1 MMFDEKI
8 NYCILHN
15 NPDENFI
22 NKLGS
27 IPVVK
32 DLEFNKLVE
41 RLEFFPNKQVIFNE
55 TLYGLKL
62 DEKMKIFKLL
72 KKQNISYINV
82 TSNVEDALYS
92 DYIFVYDGN
101 KLVLEGNR
109 NEVLNKFCKIDSSF
123 VSVNIYTINNNQIIL
138 KENQKND
145 NVEKI
150 QYLLDIYN
158 NINKTL

>member
-109 NEVLNKFCKIDSSF
+109 NEVL
-123 VSVNIYTINNNQIIL
+123 
-138 KENQKND
+138 KE
-145 NVEKI
+145 E
-150 QYLLDIYN
+150 
-158 NINKTL
+158 KTLKRLGYGLPFVVDLSIQLNYYDIFNKVYYDLDELVRALWN

>member
-1 MMFDEKI
+1 MFDEKI

-92 DYIFVYDGN
+92 DFIFVYDGN

-109 NEVLNKFCKIDSSF
+109 NEVL
-123 VSVNIYTINNNQIIL
+123 
-138 KENQKND
+138 KE
-145 NVEKI
+145 E
-150 QYLLDIYN
+150 
-158 NINKTL
+158 KTLKRLGYGLPFVVDLSIQLNYYDIFNKVYYDLDELVRALWN

>member
-8 NYCILHN
+8 NYCMLHN

-62 DEKMKIFKLL
+62 DEKMEIFKLL
-72 KKQNISYINV
+72 KKQNISYVNV

-92 DYIFVYDGN
+92 DYIFFYDGN

-109 NEVLNKFCKIDSSF
+109 NEVL
-123 VSVNIYTINNNQIIL
+123 
-138 KENQKND
+138 KE
-145 NVEKI
+145 E
-150 QYLLDIYN
+150 
-158 NINKTL
+158 KTLKRLGYGLPFVVDLSIQLNYYDIFNKVYYDLDELVRALWN

>member
-62 DEKMKIFKLL
+62 DEKMEIFKLL

-82 TSNVEDALYS
+82 TSNVEDVLYS

-109 NEVLNKFCKIDSSF
+109 NEVL
-123 VSVNIYTINNNQIIL
+123 
-138 KENQKND
+138 KE
-145 NVEKI
+145 E
-150 QYLLDIYN
+150 
-158 NINKTL
+158 KTLKRLGYGLPFVVDLSI

>member
-1 MMFDEKI
+1 MLCYMMFDEKI

-27 IPVVK
+27 IPIVK

-55 TLYGLKL
+55 TLFGLKL
-62 DEKMKIFKLL
+62 DEKMEIFKLL

-109 NEVLNKFCKIDSSF
+109 NEVL
-123 VSVNIYTINNNQIIL
+123 
-138 KENQKND
+138 KE
-145 NVEKI
+145 E
-150 QYLLDIYN
+150 
-158 NINKTL
+158 KTLKRLGYGLPFVVDLSIQLNYYDIFNKVYYDLDELVRALWN

>member
-8 NYCILHN
+8 NYCILSN

-27 IPVVK
+27 IPVIK

-62 DEKMKIFKLL
+62 DEKMEIFKLL

-82 TSNVEDALYS
+82 TSNVEDTIYS

-101 KLVLEGNR
+101 KLVLEGSR
-109 NEVLNKFCKIDSSF
+109 NEVL
-123 VSVNIYTINNNQIIL
+123 
-138 KENQKND
+138 KE
-145 NVEKI
+145 E
-150 QYLLDIYN
+150 
-158 NINKTL
+158 KTLKRLGYGLPFVVDLSIQLNYYDIFNKVYYDLDELVRALWN

>member
-1 MMFDEKI
+1 MFDEKI

-62 DEKMKIFKLL
+62 DEKMEIFKLL

-82 TSNVEDALYS
+82 TSNVEEAIYS

-109 NEVLNKFCKIDSSF
+109 NEVL
-123 VSVNIYTINNNQIIL
+123 
-138 KENQKND
+138 KE
-145 NVEKI
+145 E
-150 QYLLDIYN
+150 
-158 NINKTL
+158 KTLKRLGYGLPFVVDLSIQLNYYDIFNKVYYDLDELVRALWN

>member
-1 MMFDEKI
+1 MFDEKI

-27 IPVVK
+27 IPVIK

-62 DEKMKIFKLL
+62 DEKMEIFKLL
-72 KKQNISYINV
+72 KKQNISYVNV
-82 TSNVEDALYS
+82 TSNVEDVLYS

-109 NEVLNKFCKIDSSF
+109 NEVL
-123 VSVNIYTINNNQIIL
+123 
-138 KENQKND
+138 KE
-145 NVEKI
+145 E
-150 QYLLDIYN
+150 
-158 NINKTL
+158 KTLKRLGYGLPFVVDLSIQLNYYDIFNKVYYDLDELVRALWN

>member
-1 MMFDEKI
+1 MFDEKI

-62 DEKMKIFKLL
+62 DEKMEIFKLL

-109 NEVLNKFCKIDSSF
+109 NEVL
-123 VSVNIYTINNNQIIL
+123 
-138 KENQKND
+138 KE
-145 NVEKI
+145 E
-150 QYLLDIYN
+150 
-158 NINKTL
+158 KTLKRLGYGLPFVVDLSIQLNYYDIFNKVYYDLDELVGALWN

>member
-62 DEKMKIFKLL
+62 DEKMEIFKLL

-92 DYIFVYDGN
+92 DYVIVYDQN
-101 KLVLEGNR
+101 KKVLEGNK
-109 NEVLNKFCKIDSSF
+109 NEVL
-123 VSVNIYTINNNQIIL
+123 
-138 KENQKND
+138 KE
-145 NVEKI
+145 E
-150 QYLLDIYN
+150 
-158 NINKTL
+158 KTLKRLGYGLPFVVDLSIQLNYYDIFNKVYYDLDELVRALWN

>member
-1 MMFDEKI
+1 MFDEKI

-27 IPVVK
+27 IPIVK

-55 TLYGLKL
+55 TLFGLKL
-62 DEKMKIFKLL
+62 DEKMEIFKLL

-82 TSNVEDALYS
+82 TSNVEDAIYS

-109 NEVLNKFCKIDSSF
+109 NEVL
-123 VSVNIYTINNNQIIL
+123 
-138 KENQKND
+138 KE
-145 NVEKI
+145 E
-150 QYLLDIYN
+150 
-158 NINKTL
+158 KTLKRLGYGLPFVVDLSIQLNYYDIFNKVYYDLDELVRALWN

>member
-62 DEKMKIFKLL
+62 DEKMEIFKLL
-72 KKQNISYINV
+72 KKQNISYVNV
-82 TSNVEDALYS
+82 TSNVEYALYS

-109 NEVLNKFCKIDSSF
+109 NEVL
-123 VSVNIYTINNNQIIL
+123 
-138 KENQKND
+138 KE
-145 NVEKI
+145 E
-150 QYLLDIYN
+150 
-158 NINKTL
+158 KTLKRLGYGLPFVVDLSIQLNYYDIFNKVYYDLDELVRALWN

>member
-41 RLEFFPNKQVIFNE
+41 RLDFFPNKQVIFNE
-55 TLYGLKL
+55 ILYGLKL

-109 NEVLNKFCKIDSSF
+109 NEVL
-123 VSVNIYTINNNQIIL
+123 
-138 KENQKND
+138 KE
-145 NVEKI
+145 E
-150 QYLLDIYN
+150 
-158 NINKTL
+158 KTLKRLGYGLPFVVDLSIQLNYYDIFNKVYYDLDELVRALWN

>member
-27 IPVVK
+27 IPVIK

-62 DEKMKIFKLL
+62 DEKTEIFKLL

-109 NEVLNKFCKIDSSF
+109 NEVL
-123 VSVNIYTINNNQIIL
+123 
-138 KENQKND
+138 KE
-145 NVEKI
+145 E
-150 QYLLDIYN
+150 
-158 NINKTL
+158 KTLKRLGYGLPFVVDLSIQLNYYDIFNKVYYDLDELVEALWN

>member
-27 IPVVK
+27 IPVIK

-62 DEKMKIFKLL
+62 DEKTEIFKLL

-109 NEVLNKFCKIDSSF
+109 NEVL
-123 VSVNIYTINNNQIIL
+123 
-138 KENQKND
+138 KE
-145 NVEKI
+145 E
-150 QYLLDIYN
+150 
-158 NINKTL
+158 KTLKRLGYGLPFVVDLSIQLNYYDIFNKVYYDLDELVGALWN

>member
-1 MMFDEKI
+1 MLCYMMFDEKI

-27 IPVVK
+27 IPVIK
-32 DLEFNKLVE
+32 NLEFNKLVE

-62 DEKMKIFKLL
+62 DEKMEIFKLL

-82 TSNVEDALYS
+82 TSNVEDAIYS

-101 KLVLEGNR
+101 KLVLEGSR
-109 NEVLNKFCKIDSSF
+109 NEVL
-123 VSVNIYTINNNQIIL
+123 
-138 KENQKND
+138 KE
-145 NVEKI
+145 E
-150 QYLLDIYN
+150 
-158 NINKTL
+158 KTLKRLGYGLPFVVDLSIQLNYYDIFNKVYYDLDELVRALWN

>member
-62 DEKMKIFKLL
+62 DEKMEIFKLL
-72 KKQNISYINV
+72 KKQNISYVNV
-82 TSNVEDALYS
+82 TSNVEDAIYS

-109 NEVLNKFCKIDSSF
+109 NEVL
-123 VSVNIYTINNNQIIL
+123 
-138 KENQKND
+138 KE
-145 NVEKI
+145 E
-150 QYLLDIYN
+150 
-158 NINKTL
+158 KTLKRLGYGLPFVVDLSIQLNYYDIFNKVYYDLDELVRALWN

>member
-1 MMFDEKI
+1 MFDEKI

-62 DEKMKIFKLL
+62 NEKMEIFKLL

-109 NEVLNKFCKIDSSF
+109 NEVL
-123 VSVNIYTINNNQIIL
+123 
-138 KENQKND
+138 KE
-145 NVEKI
+145 E
-150 QYLLDIYN
+150 
-158 NINKTL
+158 KTLKRLGYGLPFVVDLSIQLNYYDIFNKVYYDLDELVRALWN

>member
-8 NYCILHN
+8 NYCMLHN

-62 DEKMKIFKLL
+62 DEKMEIFKLL
-72 KKQNISYINV
+72 KKQNISYVNV

-109 NEVLNKFCKIDSSF
+109 NEVL
-123 VSVNIYTINNNQIIL
+123 
-138 KENQKND
+138 KE
-145 NVEKI
+145 E
-150 QYLLDIYN
+150 
-158 NINKTL
+158 KTLKRLGYGLPFVVDLSIQLNYYDIFNKVYYDLDELVRALWN

>member
-27 IPVVK
+27 IPVTK

-62 DEKMKIFKLL
+62 DEKMEIFKLL

-101 KLVLEGNR
+101 KLVLEGSR
-109 NEVLNKFCKIDSSF
+109 NEVL
-123 VSVNIYTINNNQIIL
+123 
-138 KENQKND
+138 KE
-145 NVEKI
+145 E
-150 QYLLDIYN
+150 
-158 NINKTL
+158 KTLKRLGYGLPFVVDLSIQLNYYDIFNKVYYDLDELVGALWN

>member
-1 MMFDEKI
+1 MLCYMMFDEKI

-62 DEKMKIFKLL
+62 DEKMEIFKLL

-82 TSNVEDALYS
+82 TSNVEDAIYS

-109 NEVLNKFCKIDSSF
+109 NEVL
-123 VSVNIYTINNNQIIL
+123 
-138 KENQKND
+138 KE
-145 NVEKI
+145 E
-150 QYLLDIYN
+150 
-158 NINKTL
+158 KTLKRLGYGLPFVVDLSIQLNYYDIFNKVYYDLDELVRALWN

>member
-27 IPVVK
+27 IPFVK

-62 DEKMKIFKLL
+62 DEKMEIFKLL
-72 KKQNISYINV
+72 KKQNISYVNV

-109 NEVLNKFCKIDSSF
+109 NEVL
-123 VSVNIYTINNNQIIL
+123 
-138 KENQKND
+138 KE
-145 NVEKI
+145 E
-150 QYLLDIYN
+150 
-158 NINKTL
+158 KTLKRLGYGLPFVVDLSIQLNYYDIFNKVYYDLDELVRALWN

>member
-1 MMFDEKI
+1 MFDEKI

-82 TSNVEDALYS
+82 TSNVEDAIYS

-109 NEVLNKFCKIDSSF
+109 NEVL
-123 VSVNIYTINNNQIIL
+123 
-138 KENQKND
+138 KE
-145 NVEKI
+145 E
-150 QYLLDIYN
+150 
-158 NINKTL
+158 KTLKRLGYGLPFVVDLSIQLNYYDIFNKVYYDLDELVRALWN

>member
-1 MMFDEKI
+1 MVFDEKI

-109 NEVLNKFCKIDSSF
+109 NEVL
-123 VSVNIYTINNNQIIL
+123 
-138 KENQKND
+138 KE
-145 NVEKI
+145 E
-150 QYLLDIYN
+150 
-158 NINKTL
+158 KTLKRLGYGLPFVVDLSIQLNYYDIFNKVYYDLDELVRALWN

>member
-62 DEKMKIFKLL
+62 DEKMEIFKLL
-72 KKQNISYINV
+72 KKQNISYVNV

-109 NEVLNKFCKIDSSF
+109 NEVL
-123 VSVNIYTINNNQIIL
+123 
-138 KENQKND
+138 KE
-145 NVEKI
+145 E
-150 QYLLDIYN
+150 
-158 NINKTL
+158 KTLKRLGYGLPFVVDLSIQLNYYDLDELVRALWN

>member
-22 NKLGS
+22 NKIGS

-62 DEKMKIFKLL
+62 DEKMEIFKLL
-72 KKQNISYINV
+72 KKQNISYVNV

-109 NEVLNKFCKIDSSF
+109 NEVL
-123 VSVNIYTINNNQIIL
+123 
-138 KENQKND
+138 KE
-145 NVEKI
+145 E
-150 QYLLDIYN
+150 
-158 NINKTL
+158 KTLKRLGYGLPFVVDLSIQLNYYDIFNKVYYDLDELVRALWN

>member
-1 MMFDEKI
+1 MFDEKI

-27 IPVVK
+27 IPVIK
-32 DLEFNKLVE
+32 NLEFNKLVE

-62 DEKMKIFKLL
+62 DEKMEIFKLL

-82 TSNVEDALYS
+82 TSNVEDAIYS

-109 NEVLNKFCKIDSSF
+109 NEVLI
-123 VSVNIYTINNNQIIL
+123 
-138 KENQKND
+138 E
-145 NVEKI
+145 E
-150 QYLLDIYN
+150 
-158 NINKTL
+158 KTLKRLGYGLPFVVDLSIQLNYYDIFNKVYYDLDELVRALWN